1 MLKKRIIISLTFKD
15 GILFRTKNFIPDY
28 RYTKNFVDFWSID
41 ELILIDVSKNKFQ
54 KNFLNIINFFSNN
67 CFVPISVG
75 GGISS
80 IKDADLYFSH
90 GADKVILSSK
100 TYQNKEILKDI
111 SKKYGNQSIVQSID
125 YKKNKNKY
133 FLYINSGKKKLNVNP
148 EDWAKKSI
156 SYGAGEILLNSID
169 NDGGLLGY
177 EITFINK
184 LSKQLNCPV
193 LVLGGCGSW
202 EHILELFEKTSASAA
217 CTQNIYHF
225 TNDSIKSAKNFL
237 KKNKIKIRI

>member
-1 MLKKRIIISLTFKD
+1 MLKKRIIIALTFKD

-41 ELILIDVSKNKFQ
+41 ELILIDVSKKKFQ
-54 KNFLNIINFFSNN
+54 KTFLNIINFFSNN

-90 GADKVILSSK
+90 GSDKVILSSK
-100 TYQNKEILKDI
+100 TVENNQVLRDI
-111 SKKYGNQSIVQSID
+111 SKKYGNQSIIQSID
-125 YKKNKNKY
+125 YKKSKNKY
-133 FLYINSGKKKLNVNP
+133 FLYINSGKKKLYVSP
-148 EDWAKKSI
+148 EEWAKKSI
-156 SYGAGEILLNSID
+156 RYGAGEILLNSID

-177 EITFINK
+177 EITFINR
-184 LSKQLNCPV
+184 LSKQLSCPV

-202 EHILELFEKTSASAA
+202 EHISELFVKTSAAAA

-225 TNDSIKSAKNFL
+225 TKSSIESVKKYMYLKNISVR
-237 KKNKIKIRI
+237 K